1 VGTICHKE
9 NTTMDAAWQASTDLP
24 PALALRQLIF
34 GHRVTQ
40 LIATAGQLGL
50 ADQLNDTPQ
59 RAADLAPLVQ
69 ADVRALQRLLR
80 ALASVGVVAEVDQG
94 CFTLTPVGACLRTD
108 ASSSIRSW
116 VLAESAAYF
125 QQAWGSLLHAVQTGT
140 PAFDHA
146 LGMTFYQYL
155 AQHPDA
161 GRSFGQAMAEVTAV
175 MADAVV
181 AAYDFAAVQQVV
193 DVGGGYG
200 TLLATILQAYPSVR
214 GVLFDIPA
222 VIEGAGAT
230 VAAAGVADR
239 CELIAGDFFERVPA
253 GGEAYLLSRVLMDYD
268 DDRSVQILRNCRR
281 AMAAQGRVLIIQ
293 LLLPRPEREAT
304 HDLLFEGA
312 MSDLNMLILGRGAE
326 RSEAEYRTLLEVAGF
341 RVTQVIPTR
350 SLMSIVE
357 GRPA

>member
-1 VGTICHKE
+1 
-9 NTTMDAAWQASTDLP
+9 MDATWQPSTDLP

-40 LIATAGQLGL
+40 IIATAVRLGL
-50 ADQLNDTPQ
+50 ADQLNDSPQ

-69 ADVRALQRLLR
+69 ADVRALHRLLR
-80 ALASVGVVAEVDQG
+80 ALASVGVVAEVEHG
-94 CFTLTPVGACLRTD
+94 RFTLTPIGACLQTD
-108 ASSSIRSW
+108 ASSGIRSW
-116 VLAESAAYF
+116 ILMESAAFF
-125 QQAWGSLLHAVQTGT
+125 QQAWGCLQHAVQTGT

-146 LGMTFYQYL
+146 LGMTFYQYMT
-155 AQHPDA
+155 QHPDA
-161 GRSFGQAMAEVTAV
+161 GQSFSQAMSEVTTV
-175 MADAVV
+175 LADAIV

-214 GVLFDIPA
+214 GVLIDLPSAIA
-222 VIEGAGAT
+222 GAGAT
-230 VAAAGVADR
+230 MAAAGVADR
-239 CELIAGDFFERVPA
+239 CDLIAGDFFESVPA

-293 LLLPRPEREAT
+293 LLLPPPERQIV
-304 HDLLFEGA
+304 HDMLFEAA

-326 RSEAEYRTLLEVAGF
+326 RSEIEYRTLLEVAGF
-341 RVTQVIPTR
+341 TVTQAIPTR

-357 GRPA
+357 GRPV